1 MELKQYLDIF
11 MGQIRTFLAVVLVS
25 LFCAFVWSVSQ
36 PQSYQ
41 ATLLL
46 NIGRGSLQHTD
57 QYTYDSFYRLQAD
70 ERFADTVVRWLG
82 TPRIVEDIYAKA
94 GLSRPA
100 AAMPSLKNAF
110 QAKRLSSQ
118 MIEVV
123 YADPDAATLK
133 QMAGAA
139 VVVLNEYTQSLNQ
152 ENGTAEWFVVIGNDP
167 VIRDARVSLSF
178 VLAIGLIFGVFIG
191 FWAAL
196 LRHYFRK
203 NAG

>member
-1 MELKQYLDIF
+1 MELKQYFDIF
-11 MGQIRTFLAVVLVS
+11 LGQIRTFLAVVLVS
-25 LFCAFVWSVSQ
+25 LLCVFVWYVSQ
-36 PQSYQ
+36 PPSYQ

-82 TPRIVEDIYAKA
+82 TPRIVEDIYARA
-94 GLSRPA
+94 GLNRQA
-100 AAMPSLKNAF
+100 AAIPSLKNTF

-118 MIEVV
+118 MIEVT
-123 YADPDAATLK
+123 YADPDAATLE
-133 QMAGAA
+133 QIAVAA
-139 VVVLNEYTQSLNQ
+139 VAVLNDYTQSLNQ
-152 ENGTAEWFVVIGNDP
+152 KDRGAEWFVVVGSDP

-178 VLAIGLIFGVFIG
+178 VLSIGLVFGIFIG

-196 LRHYFRK
+196 FRHYFRRS
-203 NAG
+203 AG

>member
-1 MELKQYLDIF
+1 ML
-11 MGQIRTFLAVVLVS
+11 
-25 LFCAFVWSVSQ
+25 
-36 PQSYQ
+36 
-41 ATLLL
+41 
-46 NIGRGSLQHTD
+46 
-57 QYTYDSFYRLQAD
+57 
-70 ERFADTVVRWLG
+70 
-82 TPRIVEDIYAKA
+82 
-94 GLSRPA
+94 
-100 AAMPSLKNAF
+100 LKNAF